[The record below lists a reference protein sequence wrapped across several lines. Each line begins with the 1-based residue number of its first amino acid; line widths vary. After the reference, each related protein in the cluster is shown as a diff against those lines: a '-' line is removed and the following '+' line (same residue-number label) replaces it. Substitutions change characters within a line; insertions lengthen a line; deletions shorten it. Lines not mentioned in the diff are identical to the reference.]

1 MTDGI
6 LILIAI
12 LIAVPITSLIFAYAW
27 NIELPFYKIITKKE
41 EKRIVDLLAGYGYR
55 CTQCNHYTYLFF
67 HKRYTIKLYFT
78 NVSDNIEITV
88 KKNFNLVFRIEKTYN
103 PPKNHVRARAETIKT
118 LKNMKKFCES
128 GIEGHFDFLDKNEE
142 LQQKLKKIEN
152 DF

>member
-12 LIAVPITSLIFAYAW
+12 LIAIPITFLIIAFAW
-27 NIELPFYKIITKKE
+27 NVEIPFHKIITKKE
-41 EKRIVDLLAGYGYR
+41 EKRIVDLLTGYGYR
-55 CTQCNHYTYLFF
+55 YAQCHHYTYFF
-67 HKRYTIKLYFT
+67 FRKVYTMDMIFK
-78 NVSDNIEITV
+78 NESENIEIIV
-88 KKNFNLVFRIEKTYN
+88 NKNFNLVFRIEKTYN

-118 LKNMKKFCES
+118 LREMKKFCES

>member
-12 LIAVPITSLIFAYAW
+12 LIAIPITFLFFAFAW
-27 NIELPFYKIITKKE
+27 NAEIPFHKIITKKE
-41 EKRIVDLLAGYGYR
+41 EKSIVDLLTGYGYR
-55 CTQCNHYTYLFF
+55 YIQCHHYTHSFF
-67 HKRYTIKLYFT
+67 RKVYTMEMIFK
-78 NVSDNIEITV
+78 NESENIEITV
-88 KKNFNLVFRIEKTYN
+88 KKNFNLVFRILKTYN

-118 LKNMKKFCES
+118 LNNMKKFCES